1 MSDVPFLGTGW
12 SFPPTFDKG
21 GATVEMLSDEDD
33 IRSSLEILL
42 STSTGERIMQ
52 PKYGCDLKRFLFEPL
67 NTSMKTLI
75 KDLVKKSILY
85 FEPRVK
91 LEDISL
97 VTDDNNGVLVITVE
111 YTIIST
117 NTRNNLVFPYYIK
130 EGTNISK

>member
-21 GATVEMLSDEDD
+21 GATVEVLSDEGD